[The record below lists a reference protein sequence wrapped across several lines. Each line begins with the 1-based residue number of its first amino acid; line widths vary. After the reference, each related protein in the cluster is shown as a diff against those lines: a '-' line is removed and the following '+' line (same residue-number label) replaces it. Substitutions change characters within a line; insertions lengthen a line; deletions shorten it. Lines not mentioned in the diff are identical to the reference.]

1 MSLQFIKSQRRHDV
15 LIHDG
20 FIHKQNRT
28 ISDKIIWKCNESKN
42 CTGRAHTMQ
51 GKIFNFLV
59 LVLK

>member
-1 MSLQFIKSQRRHDV
+1 MSLQFIKSQRGHDL

-20 FIHKQNRT
+20 FIHKRERT
-28 ISDKIIWKCNESKN
+28 IGEKVIWRCNESKN

-59 LVLK
+59 